1 MIKDGNTVGA
11 TVVLAQYAGSIT
23 ESYFLF
29 IPDLWGLLILPSY
42 D

>member
-1 MIKDGNTVGA
+1 MMEDGKTVGD
-11 TVVLAQYAGSIT
+11 TVVLAQYARRIT